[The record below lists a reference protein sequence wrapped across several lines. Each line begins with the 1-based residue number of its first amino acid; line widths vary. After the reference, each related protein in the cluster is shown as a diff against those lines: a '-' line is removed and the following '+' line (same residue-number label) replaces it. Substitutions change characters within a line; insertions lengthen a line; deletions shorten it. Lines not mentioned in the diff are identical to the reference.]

1 MDKRTELS
9 VYYGENL
16 LFLDPAEDFDRCIV
30 GIGVS
35 CGHDAVV
42 IYDTD
47 KIIDVLMSQNM
58 SQEDAYEYMEYN
70 ILGAYMGEHT
80 PMFLMK
86 D

>member
-9 VYYGENL
+9 VYYGEEL
-16 LFLDPAEDFDRCIV
+16 LFLDPPEDFDRCIAGV
-30 GIGVS
+30 GVS

-42 IYDTD
+42 VYDTQ
-47 KIIDVLMSQNM
+47 KIIEVLMSQDM
-58 SQEDAYEYMEYN
+58 SLEDAHEYMEFN
-70 ILGAYMGEHT
+70 ILGAYMGERT